1 MNLSKGHREV
11 TVHFHGLCAKQTK
24 GGKWIEREGEG
35 EGEKRG
41 CESDEESEGEKDR
54 RIWKV
59 EGMRREE
66 ESVKKRERERK
77 RGRQRV
83 TP

>member
-11 TVHFHGLCAKQTK
+11 TVRFHGLCVKQTK
-24 GGKWIEREGEG
+24 GGKWIERGEG
-35 EGEKRG
+35 SDE
-41 CESDEESEGEKDR
+41 ESEESEGEKDR

-66 ESVKKRERERK
+66 ESAKKRERK
-77 RGRQRV
+77 K
-83 TP
+83 